1 MIINL
6 LSPSLMW
13 FSFGMNELIYWFS
26 VEGVQIALS
35 RRAVDKSTPSM
46 RSGGPFFI
54 LVLI

>member
-6 LSPSLMW
+6 SSPSLMS

-26 VEGVQIALS
+26 IEGVQIPLS
-35 RRAVDKSTPSM
+35 RRAMDKSTPSL

-54 LVLI
+54 SVLF